1 MVDEAAD
8 GPSVEGEFDVVFI
21 IDLLNAELRVEVIEV
36 VDG

>member
-21 IDLLNAELRVEVIEV
+21 IDLLNVEVRMEVVEV